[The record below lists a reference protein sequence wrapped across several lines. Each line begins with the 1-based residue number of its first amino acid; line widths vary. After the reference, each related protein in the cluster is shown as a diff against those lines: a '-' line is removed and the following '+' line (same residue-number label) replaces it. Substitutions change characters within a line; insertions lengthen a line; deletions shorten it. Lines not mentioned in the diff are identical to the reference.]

1 MEEISE
7 LLEHELTDAVE
18 VKDLGSLKRFV
29 RLLAENAV
37 GTLRYE
43 KDQQGT
49 REDIRSLITE
59 IHHIAENTQTG
70 FAEMNRRFDDLLH
83 HMDKRFEQNDKR
95 FESLDRRFSM
105 MFTFITI
112 GFSAIT
118 AVVVLLKFIGVS

>member
-1 MEEISE
+1 MRWLTVEEISE

-37 GTLRYE
+37 GTSRYE

-59 IHHIAENTQTG
+59 IHYL
-70 FAEMNRRFDDLLH
+70 FAAKTKRTVFFQVTVLFPTSVIRFFLTVWSSFSSR
-83 HMDKRFEQNDKR
+83 KRER
-95 FESLDRRFSM
+95 
-105 MFTFITI
+105 
-112 GFSAIT
+112 T
-118 AVVVLLKFIGVS
+118 APYPLVFPSTANHE